1 MPVRLPPSRKN
12 RTRRA
17 PGVRPIRKRATPPG
31 ADRLRAECWASEFAL
46 RERRNIQLRKIH
58 RIRPPRQR
66 HPKLLHP
73 REQEVV
79 QGKPKPETLIAPE
92 TIHEANSTGRRIC
105 AHRPRAYRLP
115 GRVWHQGE
123 QVNMQVD
130 EFAGEMA
137 VTGYQR
143 IESTNQRT
151 ELDCGSDLDG

>member
-12 RTRRA
+12 RTPRA

-92 TIHEANSTGRRIC
+92 TIHEAKIGAEALERL
-105 AHRPRAYRLP
+105 RALHYSGSGVKGIRKCLIRLSKIP
-115 GRVWHQGE
+115 SNRKFIHC
-123 QVNMQVD
+123 N
-130 EFAGEMA
+130 
-137 VTGYQR
+137 
-143 IESTNQRT
+143 
-151 ELDCGSDLDG
+151 

>member
-12 RTRRA
+12 RTPRA

-92 TIHEANSTGRRIC
+92 TIHEAKIDWPRTHSSHDECDGP
-105 AHRPRAYRLP
+105 AHRPKLATP
-115 GRVWHQGE
+115 GR
-123 QVNMQVD
+123 
-130 EFAGEMA
+130 
-137 VTGYQR
+137 
-143 IESTNQRT
+143 
-151 ELDCGSDLDG
+151 